1 MLIIIPMNE
10 ISEIKEYASRNA
22 VPIMKDGGIDFM
34 CHLIRENHFTRIL
47 EIGSAIG
54 YSAIR
59 FASVAPDVHVTTVE
73 IDIDRY
79 SKAVQNISDCG
90 LTDRISISC
99 EDALRWKLP
108 EDARFDLIFIDAA
121 KAQYVKFFQK
131 FKEYLAEGGV
141 IVSDNLA
148 FHGMV
153 EDMSLTHNYST
164 IKLLRKIRKYVS
176 FLKSNPEFKTE
187 FFDLGDGVSVSRK
200 NPSFHPLQFEKLE
213 KGDTAGIKNM
223 SELATNIVREHFDPI
238 IGKAQN
244 DYMISKFQT
253 TEAIADAL
261 YHGYRYY
268 FVKDGDRI
276 VGFTAFVKIDD
287 EMYLSKFYLKKEE
300 RGKDYSR
307 YMLRFVVQNAESLNL
322 HNITL
327 RVKRENPAVQAYK
340 KLGFNIVREDKA
352 DIGEG
357 FFMDDY
363 IMEFRL

>member
-1 MLIIIPMNE
+1 MNE
-10 ISEIKEYASRNA
+10 ISEIKKYASRNA

-34 CHLIRENHFTRIL
+34 CHLIRENPFTHIL

-90 LTDRISISC
+90 LTDRINISC

-131 FKEYLAEGGV
+131 FKEYLAKGGV

-213 KGDTAGIKNM
+213 KGDTAGIKKM

-244 DYMISKFQT
+244 DYMISKFHT
-253 TEAIADAL
+253 PEAIADAL
-261 YHGYRYY
+261 YQGYRYY

-327 RVKRENPAVQAYK
+327 RVNRENPAVQVYK
-340 KLGFNIVREDKA
+340 KIGFNIVREDKA

-363 IMEFRL
+363 IMEFRI